1 MKFYDFIKYNYKLF
15 IIKSNKSRTDITKN
29 HCLKKKLIISLTS
42 YPKRFK
48 TLPLVLDSILNQ
60 SIRSDK
66 IILWIEK
73 KDKNKIPSQILNFK
87 GIQLEICENDLFSY
101 KKIIPA
107 LRKYKNCNIITF
119 DDDVIYAQNSVE
131 KLVKLSKKYP
141 NDIIANCIHKIR
153 LINYFPIRYR
163 LWDRNYKKQTKY
175 AFFTGGAGVL
185 FPPNCFYKDISK
197 KNYFM
202 KITPTADDIW
212 LNWMAK
218 LKKTKIRNSLI
229 GRNYE
234 FIKLI
239 KGGLY
244 KKNVKQ
250 NFNDIQIK
258 KIIKKYGFPY

>member
-1 MKFYDFIKYNYKLF
+1 MRELF
-15 IIKSNKSRTDITKN
+15 
-29 HCLKKKLIISLTS
+29 
-42 YPKRFK
+42 F
-48 TLPLVLDSILNQ
+48 
-60 SIRSDK
+60 
-66 IILWIEK
+66 
-73 KDKNKIPSQILNFK
+73 
-87 GIQLEICENDLFSY
+87 Y
-101 KKIIPA
+101 KKINHFHI
-107 LRKYKNCNIITF
+107 F
-119 DDDVIYAQNSVE
+119 QVE